1 VVAPISYT
9 AAGRVD
15 PTGLGVA
22 VARVNIFNY
31 VGFVLGAAVIGAI
44 APVSDSNG
52 LRLAFIVPTVLI
64 VLIYAMAKGFDPKP
78 VPGSRADTPVAERPT
93 V

>member
-1 VVAPISYT
+1 MAFS

-31 VGFVLGAAVIGAI
+31 VGFVLGAAVVGAI
-44 APVSDSNG
+44 APVSDTHG

-64 VLIYAMAKGFDPKP
+64 LVVFFTAKGFAPAP
-78 VPGSRADTPVAERPT
+78 VPGTRVNVPVAERPT
-93 V
+93 A